1 MDKKLF
7 KVIFVLFVSLLIGVL
22 INNSYQI
29 NLLSNKN
36 YLTLKNNKK
45 LESQNMILRKEI
57 KMLNDNESYILLTV
71 RKKLGMIYDGEVVYK
86 FIKKEKVMH
95 GDD

>member
-29 NLLSNKN
+29 HLLNNKN
-36 YLTLKNNKK
+36 YFTLKNNKK
-45 LESQNMILRKEI
+45 LEGQNMILRKEI
-57 KMLNDNESYILLTV
+57 KMLNENKSYILLTA

-86 FIKKEKVMH
+86 FIKKKK
-95 GDD
+95 

>member
-1 MDKKLF
+1 MMDKKLF

-29 NLLSNKN
+29 HLLSNKN
-36 YLTLKNNKK
+36 YFTLKNNKK
-45 LESQNMILRKEI
+45 LEDQNMILRKEI
-57 KMLNDNESYILLTV
+57 KMLNENKSYILLTA

-86 FIKKEKVMH
+86 FIKKKK
-95 GDD
+95 

>member
-1 MDKKLF
+1 MMDKKLF

-29 NLLSNKN
+29 HLLNNKN
-36 YLTLKNNKK
+36 YFTLKNNKK
-45 LESQNMILRKEI
+45 LEGQNMILRKEI
-57 KMLNDNESYILLTV
+57 KMLNENKSYILLTA

-86 FIKKEKVMH
+86 FIKKKK
-95 GDD
+95 

>member
-1 MDKKLF
+1 MMDKKLF

-29 NLLSNKN
+29 HLLNNKN
-36 YLTLKNNKK
+36 YFTLKNNKK
-45 LESQNMILRKEI
+45 LEGQNMILREEI
-57 KMLNDNESYILLTV
+57 KMLNENKSYILLTA

-86 FIKKEKVMH
+86 FIKKKK
-95 GDD
+95 

>member
-1 MDKKLF
+1 MMDKKLF

-29 NLLSNKN
+29 HLLNNKN
-36 YLTLKNNKK
+36 YFTLKNNKK
-45 LESQNMILRKEI
+45 LEDQNMILRKEI
-57 KMLNDNESYILLTV
+57 KMLNENKSYILLTA

-86 FIKKEKVMH
+86 FIKKKK
-95 GDD
+95 